1 MGALLRARQLD
12 REVSSV
18 VPRLNLY
25 AVVAKLSFQRFST
38 YRAAT
43 AAGVFTNTVFGVII
57 SYTYIALWQQR
68 PTLGG
73 YDQTDALT
81 YAWVAQSL
89 LMTVA
94 LFSGG
99 FQVELAERVRRGD
112 IAIDLYRPVSL
123 QFWWLASD
131 LGRAAFQLLARGIP
145 PTFFGALLFQLRFPA
160 SPLTWVCFLGSVFL
174 GVLVSFGYRYL
185 VALSAFWL
193 VDSRGVDYL
202 VGVTALFF
210 SGMMLPIV
218 VFPSWLATI
227 AHVLPFAATIQTPID
242 VFLNARTGADLAL
255 AMGVQAG
262 WAALLLTVGQ
272 ILTGLATRKVVVA
285 GG

>member
-1 MGALLRARQLD
+1 
-12 REVSSV
+12 V
-18 VPRLNLY
+18 VRRLTLH

-81 YAWVAQSL
+81 YAWIAQSL

-112 IAIDLYRPVSL
+112 IATDLYRPVSL
-123 QFWWLASD
+123 QSWWLASD

-145 PTFFGALLFQLRFPA
+145 PTVFGALLFQLRFPV
-160 SPLTWVCFLGSVFL
+160 SPLTWAWFFVSVFL
-174 GVLVSFGYRYL
+174 AVLVSFGYRYL
-185 VALSAFWL
+185 VALTAFWL
-193 VDSRGVDYL
+193 VDSRGVDFL

-210 SGMMLPIV
+210 SGMTLPIV
-218 VFPSWLATI
+218 VFPDWLATI
-227 AHVLPFAATIQTPID
+227 AQLLPFAATLQTPID
-242 VFLNARTGADLAL
+242 VFLNVSTGTDLAL
-255 AMGVQAG
+255 AIGVQAV
-262 WAALLLTVGQ
+262 WAALLLAIGQ
-272 ILTGLATRKVVVA
+272 FVTRLATRKVVVA

>member
-1 MGALLRARQLD
+1 
-12 REVSSV
+12 V
-18 VPRLNLY
+18 VPRLTLY
-25 AVVAKLSFQRFST
+25 AVVAKLSFRRFST

-43 AAGVFTNTVFGVII
+43 AAGVFTNTIFGVII

-81 YAWVAQSL
+81 YAWIGQSL

-99 FQVELAERVRRGD
+99 FQEELAERVRTGD

-123 QFWWLASD
+123 QTWWLVSD

-145 PTFFGALLFQLRFPA
+145 PTLVGAVLFHLRFPI
-160 SPLTWVCFLGSVFL
+160 SPLTWIWFLVSVFL
-174 GVLVSFGYRYL
+174 AVLVSFGYRYL
-185 VALSAFWL
+185 VALTAFWL

-202 VGVTALFF
+202 VGVSAIFL

-218 VFPSWLATI
+218 VFPGWLATI
-227 AHVLPFAATIQTPID
+227 AHLLPFAATIQTPID
-242 VFLNARTGADLAL
+242 VFLNMHTGADLAL
-255 AMGVQAG
+255 AMGVQAV
-262 WAALLLTVGQ
+262 WAAMLLTIGHVV
-272 ILTGLATRKVVVA
+272 TGLATRKVVVA

>member
-1 MGALLRARQLD
+1 
-12 REVSSV
+12 VIS
-18 VPRLNLY
+18 RLTLY

-57 SYTYIALWQQR
+57 SYTYIALWRQH
-68 PTLGG
+68 PMLGG
-73 YDQTDALT
+73 YDEADALT
-81 YAWVAQSL
+81 YAWLGQSL

-99 FQVELAERVRRGD
+99 FQDELAERVRKGD
-112 IAIDLYRPVSL
+112 IAIDLYRPVHV
-123 QFWWLASD
+123 QTWWLVSD

-145 PTFFGALLFQLRFPA
+145 PTLFGAFLFHLRFPS
-160 SPLTWVCFLGSVFL
+160 SPLTWIWFLVSVFL
-174 GVLVSFGYRYL
+174 AVLVSFGYRYL

-202 VGVTALFF
+202 VGVSAMFM
-210 SGMMLPIV
+210 SGMILPIV
-218 VFPSWLATI
+218 VFPDWLAGI
-227 AHVLPFAATIQTPID
+227 AHALPFAATIQAPID
-242 VFLNARTGADLAL
+242 VFLGVHTGADLAASL
-255 AMGVQAG
+255 AVQAG
-262 WAALLLTVGQ
+262 WAGVLLAVGHVV
-272 ILTGLATRKVVVA
+272 TGLATRKVVVA

>member
-1 MGALLRARQLD
+1 M
-12 REVSSV
+12 
-18 VPRLNLY
+18 
-25 AVVAKLSFQRFST
+25 
-38 YRAAT
+38 
-43 AAGVFTNTVFGVII
+43 
-57 SYTYIALWQQR
+57 
-68 PTLGG
+68 
-73 YDQTDALT
+73 
-81 YAWVAQSL
+81 
-89 LMTVA
+89 
-94 LFSGG
+94 
-99 FQVELAERVRRGD
+99 
-112 IAIDLYRPVSL
+112 
-123 QFWWLASD
+123 
-131 LGRAAFQLLARGIP
+131 
-145 PTFFGALLFQLRFPA
+145 
-160 SPLTWVCFLGSVFL
+160 
-174 GVLVSFGYRYL
+174 

-242 VFLNARTGADLAL
+242 VFLNALTGADLAL